1 MRGCNNL
8 GVLYETGA
16 GVEKD
21 TSQAVFFYRKACD
34 GGDMVGCQYLGMMY
48 FTGSGVKIDASQ
60 GALLYRKAC
69 EGGNAD
75 ACEKPKPPK

>member
-21 TSQAVFFYRKACD
+21 AVQAVFFYRKACD
-34 GGDMVGCQYLGMMY
+34 GGDMVGCEYLGMMY
-48 FTGSGVKIDASQ
+48 FSGQ
-60 GALLYRKAC
+60 GVLRMRAAAGLYRRAC
-69 EGGNAD
+69 DGGNAE
-75 ACEKPKPPK
+75 ACGLLKPVH